1 MTATH
6 FRDHRPTPK
15 VWRTLS
21 VRIVF
26 AFMLLMA
33 FVLVTISWLATVTL
47 RGSLID
53 ETDRNLRSSGRTMAT
68 VTIEQLLDDSQSQVL
83 PNEFYLFITYNNPY
97 GDGVATEFTVVNP
110 MIAEENGT
118 PADPQDL
125 AQRSTSAPFTVSS
138 TLEGQ
143 EWRIIRADLTYS
155 PTNLTSVGSVVIGL
169 PMEPIEETVRN
180 LAGALATLVL
190 ITLVL
195 GALTAY
201 LIVDQSLTGLRDI
214 ERATH
219 EVAARNLSVRV
230 PTGVEGSEVALLGES
245 INRMLSRVEES
256 FEAQAAQEKR
266 MRQFVS
272 DASHELRTPLA
283 TIRGY
288 AELYRL
294 GGVPEDGVGLAM
306 SRIES
311 ESERMAHLVDDLLQL
326 ARLDERRKINMQP
339 VDLATIALN
348 TVQDFHV
355 RAPDWPAEV
364 TGLDAGEPTAVIVT
378 ADPEKV
384 TQVITNLMSN
394 VLTHT
399 PIGTPIEVAVGVDPD
414 DPNLGVVEVRDHGP
428 GISHEEAERIFERF
442 YRTDASR
449 SRVRGGSGLGLA
461 IVSAIMSIHDGQTS
475 VHDTPGGGL
484 TVRLEFPGVHGDPEE
499 EPKRRWF
506 PRKPEKKDGEPADP
520 GGDSTTSDDS
530 PSRIVSS
537 TNDGLPSDVAQDDSQ
552 DGADQGDPGS
562 SLPRS
567 QPSAD

>member
-1 MTATH
+1 MTSTH

-26 AFMLLMA
+26 VFMLLMA
-33 FVLVTISWLATVTL
+33 SVLIMISWLATVTL

-53 ETDRNLRSSGRTMAT
+53 ETDRNLRFSGRTMAT

-83 PNEFYLFITYNNPY
+83 PNEFYLYITYNNPY
-97 GDGVATEFTVVNP
+97 ENQPATEFTVVNAI
-110 MIAEENGT
+110 IAEENGT
-118 PADPQDL
+118 PADPQEL
-125 AQRSTSAPFTVSS
+125 AQRPTSAPFTVPS
-138 TLEGQ
+138 TIADQ
-143 EWRIIRADLTYS
+143 EWRIITADLTYS

-169 PMEPIEETVRN
+169 PLEPIEETVRN

-195 GALTAY
+195 GALIAY
-201 LIVDQSLTGLRDI
+201 LLVDQSLTGLRDI
-214 ERATH
+214 ELATH

-230 PTGVEGSEVALLGES
+230 PTGTDGSEVALLGQS

-256 FEAQAAQEKR
+256 FEAQVSSENR

-294 GGVPEDGVGLAM
+294 GGVPDDGVELAM

-339 VDLATIALN
+339 VDLALTALN
-348 TVQDFHV
+348 TVQDFHI
-355 RAPDWPAEV
+355 RAPDWPADV
-364 TGLDAGEPTAVIVT
+364 IGLDGGEPRAVVVT
-378 ADPEKV
+378 ADQEKV
-384 TQVITNLMSN
+384 TQVITNLLSN

-399 PIGTPIEVAVGVDPD
+399 PPATPIEVAVGVNSASQDV
-414 DPNLGVVEVRDHGP
+414 GVVEVRDHGP
-428 GISHEEAERIFERF
+428 GISPEDSERLFERF
-442 YRTDASR
+442 FRTDVSR
-449 SRVRGGSGLGLA
+449 SRVSGGSGLGLA
-461 IVSAIMSIHDGQTS
+461 IVSAIMTIHNGNAS
-475 VHDTPGGGL
+475 VHETPGGGL
-484 TVRLEFPGVHGDPEE
+484 TVRLEFPGVHVEQE
-499 EPKRRWF
+499 QTEPKRRW
-506 PRKPEKKDGEPADP
+506 RGGKNNTNNGTTADGE
-520 GGDSTTSDDS
+520 DSGEPEASGE
-530 PSRIVSS
+530 SR
-537 TNDGLPSDVAQDDSQ
+537 
-552 DGADQGDPGS
+552 
-562 SLPRS
+562 
-567 QPSAD
+567 

>member
-6 FRDHRPTPK
+6 FRDRRPTPK

-26 AFMLLMA
+26 AFMVLMA
-33 FVLVTISWLATVTL
+33 FVLITISWLATVTL

-68 VTIEQLLDDSQSQVL
+68 VTIEQLLDGSQSQVL
-83 PNEFYLFITYNNPY
+83 PNEFFLYITYNNPY
-97 GDGVATEFTVVNP
+97 ETESATQFTVVNP
-110 MIAEENGT
+110 IIAEENGS
-118 PADPQDL
+118 PANPAEL
-125 AQRSTSAPFTVSS
+125 AQRPTSAPFTVPS
-138 TLEGQ
+138 TLEDQ
-143 EWRIIRADLTYS
+143 EWRIITADLTYS

-169 PMEPIEETVRN
+169 PLEPIEETVRN

-195 GALTAY
+195 GALAAY
-201 LIVDQSLTGLRDI
+201 LLVDQSLTGLRDI

-230 PTGVEGSEVALLGES
+230 PTGTDGSEVALLGES

-256 FEAQAAQEKR
+256 FDAQAASEKR

-294 GGVPEDGVGLAM
+294 GGVPDDGVERAM

-326 ARLDERRKINMQP
+326 ARLDERRKIHMQS
-339 VDLATIALN
+339 VDLATTALN

-355 RAPDWPAEV
+355 RAPDWPADV
-364 TGLDAGEPTAVIVT
+364 IGLDGGEPTAVVVT
-378 ADPEKV
+378 ADQEKV

-399 PIGTPIEVAVGVDPD
+399 PEGTPLEVAVGVDPERPD
-414 DPNLGVVEVRDHGP
+414 VGVVEVRDHGP
-428 GISHEEAERIFERF
+428 GISPEESERLFERF

-449 SRVRGGSGLGLA
+449 SRVSGGSGLGLA
-461 IVSAIMSIHDGQTS
+461 IVSAIMAIHDGQAS
-475 VHDTPGGGL
+475 VHETPGGGL
-484 TVRLEFPGVHGDPEE
+484 TIRLEFPGVHTDAGT
-499 EPKRRWF
+499 EPDDG
-506 PRKPEKKDGEPADP
+506 PR
-520 GGDSTTSDDS
+520 
-530 PSRIVSS
+530 
-537 TNDGLPSDVAQDDSQ
+537 
-552 DGADQGDPGS
+552 
-562 SLPRS
+562 
-567 QPSAD
+567 